1 MKAPAPDAPVWIYGA
16 NSVHAV
22 LKSRPRDVVE
32 VCFAERKDNPRL
44 KRLREEAEAA
54 GVTCTTKPA
63 RAIERLTDDRN
74 HQGVAALCRL
84 PVCLGERDLAALCT
98 GTPAFLILDRVTDP
112 ANLGACLR
120 SAEACG
126 ATAVIAPSSNA
137 AALTPATVKVAS
149 GAAGRVP
156 FVRVANLARAVGL
169 LKERGVWIVGAAAD
183 AGRRLCEIN
192 CRRPTAFVMGAEGAG
207 LRRRT
212 AALCDH
218 LAAIPMCGQAESL
231 NVSAAAAICLYEMR
245 RQRDADDR

>member
-1 MKAPAPDAPVWIYGA
+1 MKAAASDAPVWIYGA
-16 NSVHAV
+16 NSVRAI

-32 VCFAERKDNPRL
+32 LCLAEHKGNPRL
-44 KRLREEAEAA
+44 ARLREEAEAA
-54 GVTCTTKPA
+54 GVACTVKPL
-63 RAIERLTDDRN
+63 RTIEGLVGDRG

-84 PVCLGERDLAALCT
+84 PVCLGERDLAALCV
-98 GTPAFLILDRVTDP
+98 GAPAFLILDRVTDP

-126 ATAVIAPSSNA
+126 ATALVVPANNA
-137 AALTPATVKVAS
+137 VGLTPAAVKVAS

-156 FVRVANLARAVGL
+156 FVRVSNLARAIGM
-169 LKERGVWIVGAAAD
+169 LKEQGVWIVGTAAD
-183 AGRRLCEIN
+183 AEQRLCEID
-192 CRRPTAFVMGAEGAG
+192 CRRPVAFVMGAEGAG

-212 AALCDH
+212 TALCDH

-245 RQRDADDR
+245 RQRDADAE